1 MNWRRMRKHRI
12 AWINA
17 RLTNVKARETMCAM
31 IRALIYVRD
40 DALFLEERFEV
51 LSIMIFLVAAR
62 ATFSEIPYDHV
73 AL

>member
-17 RLTNVKARETMCAM
+17 RLINVKARETMCVM

-40 DALFLEERFEV
+40 DALFREERFGGFIDHDFPC
-51 LSIMIFLVAAR
+51 SCSRNFLR
-62 ATFSEIPYDHV
+62 NTI
-73 AL
+73 